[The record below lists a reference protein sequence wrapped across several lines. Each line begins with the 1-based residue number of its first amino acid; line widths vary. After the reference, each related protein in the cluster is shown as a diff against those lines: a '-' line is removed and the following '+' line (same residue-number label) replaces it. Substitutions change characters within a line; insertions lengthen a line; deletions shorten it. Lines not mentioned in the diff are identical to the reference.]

1 MRRALVTGGGSG
13 IGAAAAERLAADGWQ
28 VAVLDTRPG
37 AADEVAGRLPV
48 PGLGLVADVTDEAS
62 VAAAV
67 GAAVDAFGG
76 LDGVVAAAGIARA
89 SDTHLTS
96 LEEWELVLRINL
108 TGTFLTIKHAIPHL
122 VAAGGGAIVTI
133 GSVASLVAAGPAP
146 SYDASK
152 GGVLQLTRAVA
163 AEYADRGVRANCVCP
178 GKVQTGLMA
187 NTAALSGPSTR
198 EAPVAASWVQPPQ
211 DRLAMPAEIA
221 GAIAFLLSPDAS
233 FITGAALAVDGGYTS
248 I

>member
-1 MRRALVTGGGSG
+1 MTGGGSG

-28 VAVLDTRPG
+28 VAVLDARSG
-37 AADEVAGRLPV
+37 AADEVAARLPT

-67 GAAVDAFGG
+67 AATVDAFGG

-89 SDTHLTS
+89 SDTERTT
-96 LEEWELVLRINL
+96 LEEWELVLRVNL
-108 TGTFLTIKHAIPHL
+108 TGTFLTIKHAVPHL

-133 GSVASLVAAGPAP
+133 GSVASLVAAGLAS

-163 AEYADRGVRANCVCP
+163 AEYADRGIRANCVCP
-178 GKVQTGLMA
+178 GKVQTGLRE
-187 NTAALSGPSTR
+187 NTATLSGPSTR
-198 EAPVAASWVQPPQ
+198 QAPVPATWIRPPQ
-211 DRLAMPAEIA
+211 DRVAEPAELA
-221 GAIAFLLSPDAS
+221 GAIAFLLSADAS